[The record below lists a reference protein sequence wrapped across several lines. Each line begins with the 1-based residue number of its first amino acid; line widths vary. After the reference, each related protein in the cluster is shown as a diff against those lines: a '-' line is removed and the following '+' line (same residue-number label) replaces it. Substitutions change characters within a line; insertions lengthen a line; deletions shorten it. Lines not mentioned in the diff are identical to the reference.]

1 MSRSTPGAPRKVRAD
16 QLAGLLIRQGC
27 RQTRRSTHLAS
38 AFRLIEP
45 DPPARLVNLEN
56 RMSTVSLENRLSNV
70 DTTVDLSAKMDAGS
84 SSPSEGSGE
93 PSDRSV
99 GWFWVKGSPA
109 KWHQAIPSK
118 AQFDGASASR
128 SAERRQ
134 IRSWTGSVRTL
145 RRLMACRNRRQGS
158 GAGQPGRSAEV
169 SMSVHEPRSA
179 HSTWVTR
186 FEWVRSH
193 PRAPSSPVTVAA
205 TSAQTSRVSPTGVRA
220 VPS

>member
-109 KWHQAIPSK
+109 KWHQAIPPK

-158 GAGQPGRSAEV
+158 GAGQPGRSAGQV
-169 SMSVHEPRSA
+169 C
-179 HSTWVTR
+179 
-186 FEWVRSH
+186 
-193 PRAPSSPVTVAA
+193 
-205 TSAQTSRVSPTGVRA
+205 
-220 VPS
+220 

>member
-118 AQFDGASASR
+118 AQFDGAYASR

-158 GAGQPGRSAEV
+158 GAGQPGRYAEV